1 MHKALLLIVSLLLAY
16 GFWLSDVFKG
26 IAAGIS
32 IFLFGMLSLEQGFKA
47 FTGGVLERILHKTTD
62 TSWKSFSFGF
72 LSATLMQS
80 SGLVSVITVSFLSA
94 GLIDLFAGI
103 GIIFGSNLGT
113 TTGAWIIA
121 GLGLKVNI
129 ATYAMPLLVFGVL
142 FIFQTSKQ
150 LKGVGYILSGMGFL
164 LLGIH
169 YMKESF
175 EHIENSVNLAS
186 YAMPGIKG
194 LMIYTALGIIVTIIM
209 QSSHATILLTIT
221 AVSVHQ
227 ITYDNALALI
237 IGANIGTT
245 ITAIIASLGAN
256 IQGKRLAGSHML
268 INLLT
273 GIIVLIFINKFGIA
287 VDIVSAYLGI
297 APSDNAMKLA
307 TFHSLF
313 NLAGI
318 VLFFPFIEQQVKL
331 LEKILIEKRPNIFQ
345 PKYLGTSAMDFPET
359 VVEAV
364 RLESIHLYENA
375 IHIILHT
382 FGLYKSDL
390 KRSESPKELIEQN
403 TDLTEYDIDASYEKR
418 IKGIYSAIIA
428 FISRAGFTWQME
440 QSSKLSWLREANKHL
455 VEAIKDT
462 KHLQKN
468 WTRSRM
474 SNNQAARNEYNK
486 IACQIVLHIQKI
498 ENFRREVESNE
509 LPLLS
514 LDALKA
520 TIRNDDVQMNRSIET
535 LIRERKIT
543 PETGS
548 SLINDSAYM
557 YNIKKNLLK
566 AAETLFLHGIN
577 MGKVEHQLT
586 LNETEIND
594 IVHTLDKPQP
604 PFSTLPSS
612 NKP

>member
-1 MHKALLLIVSLLLAY
+1 MHKALLLIVIPLLSY
-16 GFWLSDVFKG
+16 GFWLSAEFKG
-26 IAAGIS
+26 IAAGVS

-47 FTGGVLERILHKTTD
+47 FTGGVLERILQKTTD
-62 TSWKSFSFGF
+62 TSWKSFGFGF
-72 LSATLMQS
+72 VSASLMQS
-80 SGLVSVITVSFLSA
+80 SGLVSVITISFLSA
-94 GLIDLFAGI
+94 GLLDLVAGI

-113 TTGAWIIA
+113 TTGAWLIA

-142 FIFQTSKQ
+142 CIFQNGKQ
-150 LKGVGYILSGMGFL
+150 LKGIGYILTGLGFL

-175 EHIENSVNLAS
+175 EHFQTTINLAE
-186 YAMPGIKG
+186 YAMPGVKG
-194 LMIYTALGIIVTIIM
+194 LLTYTAIGIIATIIM
-209 QSSHATILLTIT
+209 QSSHATMLLTIT

-227 ITYDNALALI
+227 ITYDNALALV

-245 ITAIIASLGAN
+245 VTAIIAAFGAN
-256 IQGKRLAGSHML
+256 IQGKRLAGSHLL
-268 INLLT
+268 INLCT
-273 GIIVLIFINKFGIA
+273 GIFVLIFVKPFGVA
-287 VDIVSAYLGI
+287 VDLISADLGI
-297 APSDNAMKLA
+297 AATDNAMKLA

-313 NLAGI
+313 NLVGI
-318 VLFFPFIEQQVKL
+318 ILFFPFIQQQATL
-331 LEKILIEKRPNIFQ
+331 LERLFIEKTPSIFK
-345 PKYLGTSAMDFPET
+345 PKYLDNSAMDFPET
-359 VVEAV
+359 VVESV

-382 FGLYKSDL
+382 FGLHKHDLQTSDSL
-390 KRSESPKELIEQN
+390 MQLIERNNQPIQ
-403 TDLTEYDIDASYEKR
+403 YDIDASYEKR

-428 FISRAGFTWQME
+428 FISQAGFTWEMT

-468 WTRSRM
+468 WTRFRTSA
-474 SNNQAARNEYNK
+474 NLATLNEYNK
-486 IACQIVLHIQKI
+486 IAYQIVLHIQQI
-498 ENFRREVESNE
+498 ENFRHDIEGNE

-520 TIRNDDVQMNRSIET
+520 SIKNDDLQMNRAIET
-535 LIRERKIT
+535 LIREQKIT

-557 YNIKKNLLK
+557 RSIKKNLLK
-566 AAETLFLHGIN
+566 TAETLFLHGSTGN
-577 MGKVEHQLT
+577 GGVEQQLT
-586 LNETEIND
+586 LNETEINHVVQTVD
-594 IVHTLDKPQP
+594 TQ
-604 PFSTLPSS
+604 
-612 NKP
+612 

>member
-1 MHKALLLIVSLLLAY
+1 MLIVILLLCY
-16 GFWLSDVFKG
+16 GFWLSDAFKG
-26 IAAGIS
+26 IAAGVS

-47 FTGGVLERILHKTTD
+47 FTGGVLERILQKTTD
-62 TSWKSFSFGF
+62 TSWKSFGFGF

-80 SGLVSVITVSFLSA
+80 SGLVSVITISFLSA
-94 GLIDLFAGI
+94 GLLDLAAGI

-113 TTGAWIIA
+113 TTGAWLIA

-142 FIFQTSKQ
+142 CIFQSGKQ
-150 LKGVGYILSGMGFL
+150 LKGIGYILTGLGFL

-175 EHIENSVNLAS
+175 EHFESSINLAEF
-186 YAMPGIKG
+186 AMSGIKG
-194 LMIYTALGIIVTIIM
+194 LLIYTAAGIIVTIIM

-227 ITYDNALALI
+227 ITYENALALV

-256 IQGKRLAGSHML
+256 IQGKRLAGSHLL
-268 INLLT
+268 INLFT
-273 GIIVLIFINKFGIA
+273 GIFVLLFIKEFA
-287 VDIVSAYLGI
+287 VTVDIISGNLGI
-297 APSDNAMKLA
+297 AATDNAMKLA

-318 VLFFPFIEQQVKL
+318 VLLFPFITQQVTL
-331 LEKILIEKRPNIFQ
+331 LEKLFTEKLPDIFK
-345 PKYLGTSAMDFPET
+345 PKYLDISAMDFPET
-359 VVEAV
+359 VVESV

-375 IHIILHT
+375 IHIILHS
-382 FGLYKSDL
+382 FGLNKHDL
-390 KRSESPKELIEQN
+390 KRSDSLKQLIEQN
-403 TDLTEYDIDASYEKR
+403 SQPIEYDIDAAYEKR

-428 FISRAGFTWQME
+428 FISQARFTWE
-440 QSSKLSWLREANKHL
+440 LTQSAKLSWLREANKHL

-468 WTRSRM
+468 WIRYRI
-474 SNNQAARNEYNK
+474 SNNQATINEYNK
-486 IACQIVLHIQKI
+486 IAYQIALHIQQI
-498 ENFRREVESNE
+498 ESFRHEIEGNE

-514 LDALKA
+514 LDMLKA
-520 TIRNDDVQMNRSIET
+520 TIKNDDMQMNRAIET
-535 LIRERKIT
+535 LIREQQIS

-557 YNIKKNLLK
+557 HSIKKNLLK
-566 AAETLFLHGIN
+566 ATETLFLYGSTYN
-577 MGKVEHQLT
+577 TGVEQQLT

-594 IVHTLDKPQP
+594 VVQTVDTP
-604 PFSTLPSS
+604 
-612 NKP
+612 

>member
-1 MHKALLLIVSLLLAY
+1 MHKALLLIVIPLLSY
-16 GFWLSDVFKG
+16 GFWLSAEFKG
-26 IAAGIS
+26 IAAGVS

-47 FTGGVLERILHKTTD
+47 FTGGVLERILQKTTD
-62 TSWKSFSFGF
+62 TSWKSFGFGF
-72 LSATLMQS
+72 VSASLMQS
-80 SGLVSVITVSFLSA
+80 SGLVSVITISFLSA
-94 GLIDLFAGI
+94 GLLDLVAGI

-113 TTGAWIIA
+113 TTGAWLIA

-142 FIFQTSKQ
+142 CIFQNGKQ
-150 LKGVGYILSGMGFL
+150 LKGIGYILTGLGFL

-175 EHIENSVNLAS
+175 EHFQTTINLAE
-186 YAMPGIKG
+186 YAMPGVKG
-194 LMIYTALGIIVTIIM
+194 LLTYTAIGIIATIIM
-209 QSSHATILLTIT
+209 QSSHATMLLTIT

-227 ITYDNALALI
+227 ITYDNALALV

-245 ITAIIASLGAN
+245 VTAIIAAFGAN
-256 IQGKRLAGSHML
+256 IQGKRLAGSHLL
-268 INLLT
+268 INLCT
-273 GIIVLIFINKFGIA
+273 GIFVLIFVKPFGVA
-287 VDIVSAYLGI
+287 VDLISADLGI
-297 APSDNAMKLA
+297 AATDNAMKLA

-313 NLAGI
+313 NLVGI
-318 VLFFPFIEQQVKL
+318 ILFFPFIQQQATL
-331 LEKILIEKRPNIFQ
+331 LERLFIEKTPSIFK
-345 PKYLGTSAMDFPET
+345 PKYLDNSAMDFPET
-359 VVEAV
+359 VVESV

-382 FGLYKSDL
+382 FGLHKHDLQTSDSL
-390 KRSESPKELIEQN
+390 MQLIERNNQPI
-403 TDLTEYDIDASYEKR
+403 EYDIDASYEKR

-428 FISRAGFTWQME
+428 FISQAGFTWEMT

-468 WTRSRM
+468 WTRFRTSA
-474 SNNQAARNEYNK
+474 NLATLNEYNK
-486 IACQIVLHIQKI
+486 IAYQIVLHIQQI
-498 ENFRREVESNE
+498 ENFRHDIEGNE

-520 TIRNDDVQMNRSIET
+520 SIKNDDLQMNRAIET
-535 LIRERKIT
+535 LIREQKIT

-557 YNIKKNLLK
+557 RSIKKNLLK
-566 AAETLFLHGIN
+566 TAETLFLHGSTGN
-577 MGKVEHQLT
+577 GGVEQQLT
-586 LNETEIND
+586 LNETEINHVVQTVD
-594 IVHTLDKPQP
+594 TQ
-604 PFSTLPSS
+604 
-612 NKP
+612 

>member
-1 MHKALLLIVSLLLAY
+1 MHKALLLITIPLLSY
-16 GFWLSDVFKG
+16 GFWLSAEFKG
-26 IAAGIS
+26 IAAGVS

-47 FTGGVLERILHKTTD
+47 FTGGVLERILQKTTD
-62 TSWKSFSFGF
+62 TSWKSFGFGF

-80 SGLVSVITVSFLSA
+80 SGLVSVITISFLSA
-94 GLIDLFAGI
+94 GLLDLVAGI

-113 TTGAWIIA
+113 TTGAWLIA

-142 FIFQTSKQ
+142 CVFQCGKQ
-150 LKGVGYILSGMGFL
+150 LKGIGYILTGLGFL

-175 EHIENSVNLAS
+175 EHFESTINLAE
-186 YAMPGIKG
+186 YAMPGIEG
-194 LMIYTALGIIVTIIM
+194 LLIYTAVGIIATIIM

-227 ITYDNALALI
+227 ITYDNALALV

-245 ITAIIASLGAN
+245 VTAIIAAFGAN
-256 IQGKRLAGSHML
+256 VQGKRLAGSHLL
-268 INLLT
+268 INLCT
-273 GIIVLIFINKFGIA
+273 GIFVLIFIKKFGIA
-287 VDIVSAYLGI
+287 VDIISAELGI
-297 APSDNAMKLA
+297 ADSDNAMKLA

-318 VLFFPFIEQQVKL
+318 ILFFPFINQQILL
-331 LEKILIEKRPNIFQ
+331 LEKIFIEKRPAIFE
-345 PKYLGTSAMDFPET
+345 PKYLDVSAMDFPET
-359 VVEAV
+359 VVESV

-382 FGLYKSDL
+382 FGLHKRDL
-390 KRSESPKELIEQN
+390 QNNDSLKQLIEQSKHPI
-403 TDLTEYDIDASYEKR
+403 EYDIDASYEKR

-428 FISRAGFTWQME
+428 FISQAGFTWEMT
-440 QSSKLSWLREANKHL
+440 QSAKLSWLREANKHL

-468 WTRSRM
+468 WTRARSSTNQSRID
-474 SNNQAARNEYNK
+474 EYNK
-486 IACQIVLHIQKI
+486 IAYQIVLHIQQI
-498 ENFRREVESNE
+498 ESFRHEIEGNE

-520 TIRNDDVQMNRSIET
+520 TIKNDDIQMNRAIEA

-557 YNIKKNLLK
+557 RSIKKNLLK
-566 AAETLFLHGIN
+566 AAETLFLHGSTGN
-577 MGKVEHQLT
+577 AGVEQQLA

-594 IVHTLDKPQP
+594 VIHTVDTK
-604 PFSTLPSS
+604 
-612 NKP
+612 